1 MIKQKTAKKQA
12 EALKRIL
19 FMCHKRKM
27 LKNPP
32 ALEHW
37 WGNMLTS
44 PIELCSLI
52 ELIGDVAYDALSEDD
67 SNG

>member
-27 LKNPP
+27 LKNPLQEQFRK
-32 ALEHW
+32 ALGYQIGWATEAGLGPRRAAMQPP
-37 WGNMLTS
+37 GNA
-44 PIELCSLI
+44 
-52 ELIGDVAYDALSEDD
+52 G
-67 SNG
+67 